1 MASIATPRVLPAHL
15 HAFAPSAHPPTST
28 VRLLGIIT
36 TVDRDQATLTC
47 GSESVTIVLNRFV
60 HSHIGTSPRLA
71 SVISAWAPTY
81 FSYPNRDSHISVN
94 SMYEVVGKVIDLA
107 GGQGLGIRVLSTTEW
122 PRNARGELPDL
133 KLFEAVVDVT
143 HRYKTIFYEG
153 GEDTSNGD

>member
-1 MASIATPRVLPAHL
+1 MSASVATPRVLPAHL
-15 HAFAPSAHPPTST
+15 HAFAASARPPTST

-47 GSESVTIVLNRFV
+47 G
-60 HSHIGTSPRLA
+60 
-71 SVISAWAPTY
+71 
-81 FSYPNRDSHISVN
+81 DSHISVN

-122 PRNARGELPDL
+122 PRNARGELPDQ

-143 HRYKTIFYEG
+143 HRYKAIFYEG
-153 GEDTSNGD
+153 GEDTSGGEIC

>member
-1 MASIATPRVLPAHL
+1 MTSTTTPRVLPAHL
-15 HAFAPSAHPPTST
+15 HAFAPSAHPATST

-47 GSESVTIVLNRFV
+47 GSESVTIVL
-60 HSHIGTSPRLA
+60 
-71 SVISAWAPTY
+71 
-81 FSYPNRDSHISVN
+81 NRDSHISVN

-143 HRYKTIFYEG
+143 HRYKSIFYEG
-153 GEDTSNGD
+153 GKDTGNGDTMAAY